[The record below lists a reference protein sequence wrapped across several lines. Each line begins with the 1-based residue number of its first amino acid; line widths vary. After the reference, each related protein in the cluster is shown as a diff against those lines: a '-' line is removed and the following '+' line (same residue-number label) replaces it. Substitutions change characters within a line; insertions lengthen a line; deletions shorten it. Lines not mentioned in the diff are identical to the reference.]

1 MKNGSPAQHL
11 PSILPGRRE
20 EEVPRLLSSLFFGH
34 SQGTHPIHREREQSI
49 QFPVSE
55 SLLDSKAGQGCE
67 FCTDKTHPNYL
78 LIIINN
84 VL

>member
-1 MKNGSPAQHL
+1 MKNGSPAQLL

-20 EEVPRLLSSLFFGH
+20 EEVPRLPLSLFFGH
-34 SQGTHPIHREREQSI
+34 SQGTHPIHREREPSI

-67 FCTDKTHPNYL
+67 THPNYL